1 MFLCI
6 EKRYGK
12 IYLKLVIVVSLE
24 SKTGSTSNFYLPTS
38 ELMY

>member
-6 EKRYGK
+6 EKRYGR

-24 SKTGSTSNFYLPTS
+24 SKQWKHFKFSFTYF
-38 ELMY
+38 